1 MRLYVAKE
9 QARGG
14 RDNTSMANGEGL
26 TSFPGQPLLYF
37 EGCGSWKGGRTDAK
51 RVLLFFSTTV
61 VLSSS
66 GVALSFGKE
75 QALSTEIKE

>member
-1 MRLYVAKE
+1 MEKA
-9 QARGG
+9 
-14 RDNTSMANGEGL
+14 
-26 TSFPGQPLLYF
+26 LLLF
-37 EGCGSWKGGRTDAK
+37 RVSRSSILRVCGSWKGGRTDAK